1 MAVIPVKWNWED
13 ALDKKQE
20 QSYNDLLCDILR
32 LIQKQIDKSDRRI
45 RRLEKRQNRLEKEL
59 RIVIKN
65 NNNREKYNNN
75 NF

>member
-45 RRLEKRQNRLEKEL
+45 RR
-59 RIVIKN
+59 
-65 NNNREKYNNN
+65 
-75 NF
+75 

>member
-65 NNNREKYNNN
+65 NNREKYNNN
-75 NF
+75 KF

>member
-59 RIVIKN
+59 RVVIK

>member
-20 QSYNDLLCDILR
+20 QSYNDLLCDILI

-65 NNNREKYNNN
+65 NNREKYNNN

>member
-65 NNNREKYNNN
+65 NNREKYNNN

>member
-45 RRLEKRQNRLEKEL
+45 RRLEKRHNRLEKEL

-65 NNNREKYNNN
+65 NNREKYNNN
-75 NF
+75 KF

>member
-65 NNNREKYNNN
+65 NKREKYNNN